1 MKKILLVVAL
11 GISLLGT
18 KTFAQSKMSVAEKVI
33 SKSSN
38 NILEDEAEKIY
49 KEMKLEDKISLNAF
63 KIAFNGYSK
72 IDKKSKPVLTV
83 VDFSKPSTKERF
95 FVLDLSKKRILFS
108 THVAHGRNSGENMA
122 TSFSN
127 RVNSYQSSPGFYLTE
142 NTYMGGNGYSLV
154 LDGLEKGIND
164 KAKERYIVIHGAKYA
179 NPVPGAARLGRSL
192 GCPALPTA
200 LNRPIIDSIKNGSV
214 VYIHT
219 ELPQYTLNS
228 SFVERT

>member
-1 MKKILLVVAL
+1 MKKFLLMVAL
-11 GISLLGT
+11 VFSLFGT
-18 KTFAQSKMSVAEKVI
+18 TTFAQSKMSVADKVI
-33 SKSSN
+33 SKNSN
-38 NILEDEAEKIY
+38 NILEEEAEQLY

-83 VDFSKPSTKERF
+83 VDFTKPSTKERF
-95 FVLDLSKKRILFS
+95 FVLDLSKKKIVFS
-108 THVAHGRNSGENMA
+108 SHVAHGRNSGEDMA

-127 RVNSYQSSPGFYLTE
+127 KVGSYQSSPGFYLTE

-154 LDGLEKGIND
+154 LNGLEKGIND
-164 KAKERYIVIHGAKYA
+164 KAKERYVVIHGASYA
-179 NPVPGAARLGRSL
+179 NPVPGASRLGRSY

-200 LNRPIIDSIKNGSV
+200 LNKPIIDTIKNGSV
-214 VYIHT
+214 MYIHT
-219 ELPQYTLNS
+219 ELSQYTLNS